1 MKRSVLILLVFSAI
15 SLVATLLPRYIGR
28 NRSLQELMGV
38 RSEQKQEVKPGLS
51 DPNYRN
57 DSMLRF
63 MRREVEAGRVSGQ

>member
-1 MKRSVLILLVFSAI
+1 MDRIAI
-15 SLVATLLPRYIGR
+15 NMPVQLHNLVATLLPRYIKR

-57 DSMLRF
+57 DSMLLF
-63 MRREVEAGRVSGQ
+63 MRREVEVFIER